1 MNYIDESIEHLTKE
15 IRRLSKI
22 KSRYK
27 KEKQKYCPHINVK
40 RYASMPRLNY
50 SYRVDSNSPVDVSIK
65 TKCVCLDCG
74 KRW

>member
-1 MNYIDESIEHLTKE
+1 MNYIDENIENLTKE

-22 KSRYK
+22 KSGFK

-40 RYASMPRLNY
+40 RYASIPRLHFVNAN
-50 SYRVDSNSPVDVSIK
+50 SYSPVDSPIK
-65 TKCVCLDCG
+65 TKCLCLDCG